1 MNKTVI
7 RLIGAAM
14 AAALALAVISM
25 DEIYRIAFGSTVG
38 LLSFVLLI
46 ISRLQLGKSFSVM
59 PQARALV
66 ATGLYSKIQHP
77 MYVFLDL
84 VFVSLIV
91 AFDLPI
97 LLFAWGIVVIVQT
110 LQSRQEERILA
121 ACFGADYE
129 AYRNRTWF

>member
-1 MNKTVI
+1 MNRTVI
-7 RLIGAAM
+7 RLIGAAL

-25 DEIYRIAFGSTVG
+25 DEIYRIAFGTTVG
-38 LLSFVLLI
+38 LISFVLLI

-59 PQARALV
+59 PQARELV
-66 ATGLYSKIQHP
+66 ATGLYSRIQHP

-91 AFDLPI
+91 AFDLPN
-97 LLFAWGIVVIVQT
+97 LLFAWGVVVIVQT

-121 ACFGADYE
+121 SCFGADYE
-129 AYRNRTWF
+129 AYRSRTWI

>member
-1 MNKTVI
+1 MNRTVI
-7 RLIGAAM
+7 RLIGAAI
-14 AAALALAVISM
+14 AAGLALAVISM
-25 DEIYRIAFGSTVG
+25 GEIYRIAFGSTVG
-38 LLSFVLLI
+38 LISFVLLI

-59 PQARALV
+59 PQARELV

-97 LLFAWGIVVIVQT
+97 FLFAWGVVVIVQT

-121 ACFGADYE
+121 SCFGADYE
-129 AYRNRTWF
+129 AYRSRTWF

>member
-1 MNKTVI
+1 MNRTVI
-7 RLIGAAM
+7 RLIGAAL

-25 DEIYRIAFGSTVG
+25 DEIYRIAFGTTVG
-38 LLSFVLLI
+38 LISFVLLI

-59 PQARALV
+59 PQARELV
-66 ATGLYSKIQHP
+66 ATGLYSRIQHP

-91 AFDLPI
+91 AFDLPN
-97 LLFAWGIVVIVQT
+97 LLFAWGVVVIVQT

-121 ACFGADYE
+121 ASFGADYE
-129 AYRNRTWF
+129 AYRSRTWF

>member
-1 MNKTVI
+1 MNRTVI
-7 RLIGAAM
+7 RLIGAAL

-25 DEIYRIAFGSTVG
+25 DEIYRIAFGTTVG
-38 LLSFVLLI
+38 LISFVLLI

-59 PQARALV
+59 PQARELV
-66 ATGLYSKIQHP
+66 ATGLYSRIQHP

>member
-7 RLIGAAM
+7 RLIGAAI
-14 AAALALAVISM
+14 AAALALEVISM

-38 LLSFVLLI
+38 LVSFVLLI
-46 ISRLQLGKSFSVM
+46 LSRLQLGKSFSVM

-84 VFVSLIV
+84 VFLGLIV
-91 AFDLPI
+91 AFDLSI
-97 LLFAWGIVVIVQT
+97 LLFVWGIVVIVQT

-121 ACFGADYE
+121 ASFGAEYE
-129 AYRNRTWF
+129 AYRRQTWF

>member
-1 MNKTVI
+1 MNRTVI
-7 RLIGAAM
+7 RLIGAAL

-25 DEIYRIAFGSTVG
+25 DEIYRIAFGTTVG
-38 LLSFVLLI
+38 LISFVLLI

-59 PQARALV
+59 PQARELV
-66 ATGLYSKIQHP
+66 ATGLYSRIQHP

-91 AFDLPI
+91 AFDLPN
-97 LLFAWGIVVIVQT
+97 LLFAWGVVVIVQT

-121 ACFGADYE
+121 ASFGADYE
-129 AYRNRTWF
+129 AYRSRTWI

>member
-7 RLIGAAM
+7 RLIGAAI

-25 DEIYRIAFGSTVG
+25 DEIYRIAIGSTVG

-46 ISRLQLGKSFSVM
+46 LSRLQLGKSFSVM
-59 PQARALV
+59 PQARELV
-66 ATGLYSKIQHP
+66 ATGLYSRIQHP

-84 VFVSLIV
+84 VFLAFIV
-91 AFDLPI
+91 AFDWPI
-97 LLFAWGIVVIVQT
+97 LLFVWGIVVIVQT

-121 ACFGADYE
+121 TCFGADYE
-129 AYRNRTWF
+129 AYRSQTWF

>member
-1 MNKTVI
+1 MNRTVI
-7 RLIGAAM
+7 RLIGAAL

-25 DEIYRIAFGSTVG
+25 DEIYRIAFGTTVG
-38 LLSFVLLI
+38 LISFVLLI

-59 PQARALV
+59 PQARELV
-66 ATGLYSKIQHP
+66 ATGLYSRIQHP

-97 LLFAWGIVVIVQT
+97 LLFAWGVVVIVQT

-121 ACFGADYE
+121 ASFGADYE
-129 AYRNRTWF
+129 AYRSRTWF